1 MKDIN
6 VLIIDDERIC
16 VEEVQDEINWAGLG
30 IDPGH
35 VFGAGSVR
43 QAQSFLKD
51 HPIHIVIC
59 DIEMPNE
66 NGLAFIEWI
75 TEWVRFSGEPVECI
89 MLTCHPE
96 YQYIRRALQLGCL
109 DYVLK
114 PMEPEELETVL
125 QKAVERIEADRQKA
139 MIKPALSTAD
149 MYEDIVYS
157 KILPYI
163 DENLATQLSV
173 KDIAEHVS
181 LNPQYMMRLFKKK
194 TGKSVL
200 AYVTD
205 RRMELA
211 RELLLKTDWSIET
224 ITEKCGYISSAHF
237 ASLFKRLE
245 GMAPGQYRKKS
256 RL

>member
-1 MKDIN
+1 MKAIN
-6 VLIIDDERIC
+6 VLIIDDEKIC
-16 VEEVQDEINWAGLG
+16 VEEVQNEINWKTLG
-30 IDPGH
+30 IDSSC
-35 VFGAGSVR
+35 VFGANSVR
-43 QAQSFLKD
+43 QARNFLKN

-114 PMEPEELETVL
+114 PMEPEELEAVL
-125 QKAVERIEADRQKA
+125 KRAVERIETGRQNARMKSK
-139 MIKPALSTAD
+139 ITSED
-149 MYEDIVYS
+149 SYEDIVYE

-163 DENLATQLSV
+163 DENLAKQLSV
-173 KDIAEHVS
+173 KDIADYVS

-194 TGKSVL
+194 TGKGVW

-205 RRMELA
+205 CRMKLA
-211 RELLLKTDWSIET
+211 KDLLLKTDWPIEA

-245 GMAPGQYRKKS
+245 DVTPGQYRKNF
-256 RL
+256 R